1 MIHKTVHPLVIPNFA
16 LPMNLIQPRPL
27 RTGDTIAI
35 IPTARAISKEEL
47 RSGIA
52 LAERWGLRVKLGK
65 GVGRKHY
72 QQAGTAR
79 ERSADLQ
86 AALDDPDVRAIW
98 CARGGYGTVHLLDH
112 VDLSGLTQDPK
123 WIIGFS
129 DITVLHNAVHDLGV
143 ATLHAQMPFNAGAK
157 STESLETLR
166 KALFGEDYHVVSAQP
181 VPVGIPIQKRTGAC
195 EAMVVGGNLSL
206 LYALRGT
213 PFDIDPRGKILFIED
228 LDELLYH
235 VDRMVMNLKLAGWFE
250 DLAGLIIGGM
260 TDMRDKD
267 ETDPFGKT
275 AEQIIS
281 DAVGEAR
288 YPVCFN
294 FPAGHI
300 TDNRALLFGKKAK
313 LSVTPEDAT
322 LSFEGNVR
330 PSAAEA

>member
-1 MIHKTVHPLVIPNFA
+1 MPNFA
-16 LPMNLIQPRPL
+16 LPMDLTTPRPL
-27 RTGDTIAI
+27 RNGDTIAI
-35 IPTARAISKEEL
+35 IPTARAISMEEL
-47 RSGIA
+47 RNGIA
-52 LAERWGLRVKLGK
+52 VAERWGLRVKLGK

-86 AALDDPDVRAIW
+86 AALDDPTVRAIW
-98 CARGGYGTVHLLDH
+98 CARGGHGTVHLLDH
-112 VDLSGLTQDPK
+112 IDLSVLTQDPK

-129 DITVLHNAVHDLGV
+129 DITVLHNAVHDLGI
-143 ATLHAQMPFNAGAK
+143 ATLHGQMPFNAAAK
-157 STESLETLR
+157 TAESLETLR
-166 KALFGEDYHVVSAQP
+166 KALFGEDYRISSTVAG
-181 VPVGIPIQKRTGAC
+181 PVGVPIQKRLGEC
-195 EAMVVGGNLSL
+195 EAMLVGGNLSL

-235 VDRMVMNLKLAGWFE
+235 VDRMVMNFKLAGWFE
-250 DLAGLIIGGM
+250 DLAGLVIGGM
-260 TDMRDKD
+260 TDMRNKD
-267 ETDPFGKT
+267 EKDPFGKT

-281 DAVGEAR
+281 DAVGEAC

-300 TDNRALLFGKKAK
+300 PDNRALLFGKKAK

-322 LSFEGNVR
+322 LSFEG
-330 PSAAEA
+330 SMIY